1 LQLQEVTSQ
10 YPILLQERDEDEPLP
25 PGVPDIGYDRQD
37 LDSMFSNVDLLKNV
51 HKGIVDSFL
60 LFDSSIT
67 GKLTN
72 QHATPQTT
80 ELSASLQE
88 RWESWSNTQKLGDVF
103 STLAPY
109 LKLYVQY
116 INNYEAAMQTM
127 TKCSTNPN
135 FVAFLN
141 VRIVSRYSTSGT
153 KERERERE

>member
-1 LQLQEVTSQ
+1 
-10 YPILLQERDEDEPLP
+10 
-25 PGVPDIGYDRQD
+25 
-37 LDSMFSNVDLLKNV
+37 MFSNVDLLKNV